1 MTALPSVYD
10 RFTEGFDIADLK
22 PAKAPLDTL
31 MQPGRGV
38 AVVRSVML
46 AKYLIPSGAPDTG
59 AAQGALPVGGYR
71 VERLLCGFLALQSF

>member
-31 MQPGRGV
+31 MRPGRGV

-46 AKYLIPSGAPDTG
+46 ANT
-59 AAQGALPVGGYR
+59 
-71 VERLLCGFLALQSF
+71 